1 MSDNVVS
8 SFQMGFNRGKN
19 TAINIIDIFIEIIEQ
34 KGDDPA
40 YDVHAAEK
48 FANLLKSV
56 RREVGK
62 IQQ

>member
-40 YDVHAAEK
+40 YDVRAAEK
-48 FANLLKSV
+48 FTNLLKSV

-62 IQQ
+62 AQ